1 MFRGT
6 GEPGQITV
14 LSGTCQKKLSY
25 GFNPPECEQIPVMI
39 LLVIRHKICYH
50 TRVKSEGESG
60 VSRHSPDPR
69 NRRGPAWSASN
80 SQEYTGHT
88 RGSQYPSGGMLLP
101 IAGFAP
107 VGHAA
112 GKERTHEAILLRGA

>member
-14 LSGTCQKKLSY
+14 LPGTCQKKLSY

-69 NRRGPAWSASN
+69 NQRGPAWSATQSPGLRPTAR
-80 SQEYTGHT
+80 SRLGTSREDSVHRMACYF
-88 RGSQYPSGGMLLP
+88 PSLVSL
-101 IAGFAP
+101 
-107 VGHAA
+107 VWV
-112 GKERTHEAILLRGA
+112 KQKGARV